1 MIRITLSTF
10 IHRKKTCLSIIFPYN
25 FELKEYIKKFPGV
38 YWSNSNRC
46 FYIYYSELKRKELI
60 KFLEK
65 GNYTILE
72 KDNDEQNS
80 VERIGK
86 AGTFKLPK
94 LTAEKINIHKGYVTY
109 LQGKRYSKSTVAVYS
124 NCILEFLRFT
134 GDKPAK
140 ELDEPD
146 VRKYVEWAVEE
157 LNYSI
162 STHRQ
167 LISAFKHFAY
177 FFPLCKIDADKL
189 SRPKRDKKLP
199 TVLSMEEILALLH
212 VTKNL
217 KHKTIIA
224 MLYSSG
230 LRIGELI
237 EIELNCFDF
246 NRKQLHIKQAKGRK
260 DRYTAIADSVF
271 PLLKLYYETY
281 KPKRFLIENPKGGK
295 YSAASIRSF
304 LKQSCKLAGITK
316 TVTPHTLRHS
326 YATHLLENG
335 TDLRLIQELLGYS
348 KPETTMIYTHV
359 STQQLQGIKSP
370 LDIAIKRNVLPD
382 NHDKKLTLSP
392 LNHPDNHDKT

>member
-1 MIRITLSTF
+1 
-10 IHRKKTCLSIIFPYN
+10 
-25 FELKEYIKKFPGV
+25 V

-46 FYIYYSELKRKELI
+46 FYIYYTELKKREFI
-60 KFLEK
+60 KYLTK
-65 GNYTILE
+65 GNYKVTE
-72 KDNDEQNS
+72 KDTSATNAI
-80 VERIGK
+80 ERVGK
-86 AGTFKLPK
+86 SGKFNLPK
-94 LTAEKINIHKGYVTY
+94 LSPEKIIIHKRYVSY
-109 LQGKRYSKSTVAVYS
+109 LEGKRYSKSTVTVYA

-134 GDKPAK
+134 ANKPAQ

-146 VRKYVEWAVEE
+146 VRKYIEWAVDT
-157 LNYSI
+157 LQYSI

-177 FFPLCKIDADKL
+177 FYPLCKIDVEKL
-189 SRPKRDKKLP
+189 TRPKRDKKLP
-199 TVLSMEEILALLH
+199 TVLSMEEVLALLQ

-237 EIELNCFDF
+237 EVELNCFDF

-260 DRYTAIADSVF
+260 DRYTAIADSIL
-271 PLLKLYYETY
+271 PLLKLYYNTF
-281 KPKRFLIENPKGGK
+281 KPKKYFIENPKGGK

-335 TDLRLIQELLGYS
+335 TDLRLIQELLGHS

-359 STQQLQGIKSP
+359 STQQLKGVKSP

-392 LNHPDNHDKT
+392 LNYPDNHDKT